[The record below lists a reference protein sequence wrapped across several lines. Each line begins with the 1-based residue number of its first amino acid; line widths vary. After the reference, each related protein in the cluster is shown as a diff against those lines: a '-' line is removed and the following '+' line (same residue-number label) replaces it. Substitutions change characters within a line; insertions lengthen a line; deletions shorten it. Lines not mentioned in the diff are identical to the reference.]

1 VRALLS
7 VVNFH
12 CVTIGRAGISAY
24 KVIEMKASATST
36 MYLSHRAFKLGCHR
50 VVIHRS
56 IASLAIAFLLSC
68 MAGGESARSIQGDYG
83 YSISPHQV
91 SDLFFIDNTHGWMI
105 VEDHTRT
112 QSFLL
117 KTADG
122 GKTWSERKAPK
133 GIIRLNFL
141 SARIGWALVESV
153 ADGGKGKSAF
163 YLARTTDGGD
173 SWISSGPIVEAAE
186 GMLTD
191 VAFIDEKHGWV
202 VGSGP
207 FGSGLVLD
215 TIDAGKS
222 FHKLPDVSDS
232 IKPRD
237 ILASEKEGIWLYG
250 LGSVL
255 HSSDNGKTWEDSV
268 DLQKL
273 GTNANAFDISSAHFW
288 NNGKGLLAGQDPD
301 AIILG
306 TEDFG
311 QHWKVALRTK
321 EAGNFHGMSFWDEK
335 HGCSASVYP
344 VLLFCTDDGGLT
356 WKSRDVLPQA
366 IAEQAHFF
374 MKLVMLKSG
383 RGWALRAGGY
393 LYQTTDRGQSWHD
406 LDTLEKLK
414 LGTPK

>member
-1 VRALLS
+1 MMQ
-7 VVNFH
+7 
-12 CVTIGRAGISAY
+12 AY
-24 KVIEMKASATST
+24 FSQSAT
-36 MYLSHRAFKLGCHR
+36 YRRNALPRA
-50 VVIHRS
+50 
-56 IASLAIAFLLSC
+56 IAPLAIAFFLSC
-68 MAGGESARSIQGDYG
+68 VTVGLRAQSIQDDYG
-83 YSISPHQV
+83 YSMSPHQV
-91 SDLFFIDNTHGWMI
+91 SDLFFSDNTHGWMDI
-105 VEDHTRT
+105 EDLTKN
-112 QSFLL
+112 QSFLF

-122 GKTWSERKAPK
+122 GKSWSERKAPK

-141 SARIGWALVESV
+141 NARIGWALVESV
-153 ADGGKGKSAF
+153 ADDGKGKSTF

-173 SWISSGPIVEAAE
+173 SWISSGPVVEAAE

-207 FGSGLVLD
+207 FGSGLVLE
-215 TIDAGKS
+215 TIDGGKS

-232 IKPRD
+232 IKPRG
-237 ILASEKEGIWLYG
+237 ILAGEKEGIWIYG

-255 HSSDNGKTWEDSV
+255 HSSDNGKTWKDTV

-273 GTNANAFDISSAHFW
+273 GTNAEAFDISSAYFW

-321 EAGNFHGMSFWDEK
+321 EAGNFRGMSFWDEK
-335 HGCSASVYP
+335 HGCSASLYP

-356 WKSRDVLPQA
+356 WKNRDVLPQA
-366 IAEQAHFF
+366 IGEQARFF
-374 MKLVMLKSG
+374 MRLIMLKSG

-393 LYQTTDRGQSWHD
+393 LYQTIDSGQSWHD
-406 LDTLEKLK
+406 LDVIKEQD
-414 LGTPK
+414 LGGHS